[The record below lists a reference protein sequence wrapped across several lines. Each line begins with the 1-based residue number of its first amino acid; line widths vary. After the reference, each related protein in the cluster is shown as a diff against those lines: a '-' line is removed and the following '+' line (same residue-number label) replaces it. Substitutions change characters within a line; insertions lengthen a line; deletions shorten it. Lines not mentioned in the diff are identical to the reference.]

1 MSLHPQAVE
10 FIKFSEDAGLPRLY
24 TLSPEDARAQ
34 VDAATEFIG
43 PGPEVAKVSDI
54 TVPVRDGNIPAR
66 LYQPERSHATIVWL
80 HGGGWVLCGLDSH
93 DAMCRMLAN
102 AAECTVISVAYRL
115 APEYPFPIPL
125 DDSWDALTWV
135 AEQYPSSPLVVAG
148 DSAGGNL
155 AAVCALRARDRGGPE
170 LALQV
175 LVYPVTDHDMTT
187 GSYIEH
193 GGEETLL
200 GKQDMVWFWDLY
212 VPNEAD
218 RDNPE
223 ASPLRASDLSNLPP
237 AIVLTDGHDPL
248 RDEGLA
254 YAARLRE
261 AGVQVTA
268 HHYEDMLHA
277 FFSFVNIF
285 DRGNEAVQQVGTD
298 VRAAVAAQTVS

>member
-1 MSLHPQAVE
+1 
-10 FIKFSEDAGLPRLY
+10 
-24 TLSPEDARAQ
+24 
-34 VDAATEFIG
+34 
-43 PGPEVAKVSDI
+43 
-54 TVPVRDGNIPAR
+54 
-66 LYQPERSHATIVWL
+66 
-80 HGGGWVLCGLDSH
+80 
-93 DAMCRMLAN
+93 
-102 AAECTVISVAYRL
+102 
-115 APEYPFPIPL
+115 
-125 DDSWDALTWV
+125 
-135 AEQYPSSPLVVAG
+135 
-148 DSAGGNL
+148 
-155 AAVCALRARDRGGPE
+155 
-170 LALQV
+170 
-175 LVYPVTDHDMTT
+175 MTT

-254 YAARLRE
+254 YAARLRDS
-261 AGVQVTA
+261 GVQVTA